1 MKGLIMDKFTKIT
14 VGFVTQT
21 FEKND
26 KGRFICT
33 RQEFIA
39 GDQCD
44 YEDSRGNPID
54 PPDYEYQPYN
64 MILTNEA
71 SGETMEVPML
81 NKIYEAIEKVLESLD
96 VGGEQSRQFINEIKI
111 LRDVI
116 GDPEPFKDTL
126 DEIQR
131 RGQIVHKLRRLAIE
145 AEGLTAALPTL
156 PVKNWLDGTIADAT
170 KDVYFEDYD
179 LAKLLRFI
187 ADVGVS
193 QGD

>member
-1 MKGLIMDKFTKIT
+1 MNRFTKTT

-21 FEKND
+21 FKKKG

-33 RQEFIA
+33 HQEFIA

-44 YEDSRGNPID
+44 YEDAEGNPIE
-54 PPDYEYQPYN
+54 PPDHEYQPYN
-64 MILTNEA
+64 MTLKSQA
-71 SGETMEVPML
+71 PKGTMETTML
-81 NKIYEAIEKVLESLD
+81 DRVYEAIEEVLDSLD
-96 VGGEQSRQFINEIKI
+96 AGGEQSRQFAEEIRI
-111 LRDVI
+111 LREVI
-116 GDPEPFKDTL
+116 GHPKPIKDAL

-131 RGQIVHKLRRLAIE
+131 RGQIVQKLRRLAVE

-156 PVKNWLDGTIADAT
+156 PVKQWLDGTVADAT
-170 KDVYFEDYD
+170 KDVFFENHD

-193 QGD
+193 YED